1 MKLRGLLR
9 ERDVREV
16 VAALKEIQP
25 GLPEVGSFLATFQV
39 LGKAVGKP
47 LAWRLDTNY
56 VSDNVR
62 YRLPEPTVDRALEQL
77 REKLCGETEEIQL
90 DSDGENVGGADG
102 YVISIEKIGTYTR
115 EQLEDMKWI
124 WNLQTTCRRGL
135 SLCSWLNTEVKS
147 LVEEP
152 VAVGLALNEF
162 LNAWPYKVIPGF
174 GFDIAMAD
182 LFCIRGSTWLNDDAM
197 RAFSVFLKSYKNN
210 ATVMIPPVKKPSRK
224 NSTQS
229 NVLLQEKQLAEIR
242 AGIST
247 VQYVL
252 VPINLSGVHWGCLVI
267 DGGSKT
273 IQMYDSMNSK
283 KNTKRLKAIALEI
296 VSALPDTYT
305 VLNIEGPLQ
314 KDGDSCGVFACLHL
328 WKSVSS
334 DAPTDVS
341 TAVFRSSESIPSSR
355 TSAISS
361 SSIASSLSS
370 ATDLEE
376 ERRKELNRS
385 DFSLDERRT
394 RALKMKPIQR
404 GFAET
409 TCGSH
414 ERLLLVNALPL
425 NDSDDEDNSSTTRHL
440 PYRKTMIHGRVYL
453 LKNQWV

>member
-25 GLPEVGSFLATFQV
+25 GLREVGSFLATFQV

-102 YVISIEKIGTYTR
+102 YVLSIEKIGTYTR

-174 GFDIAMAD
+174 GFDIAMAA

-341 TAVFRSSESIPSSR
+341 TAGITKLRWMLLY
-355 TSAISS
+355 AIW
-361 SSIASSLSS
+361 
-370 ATDLEE
+370 
-376 ERRKELNRS
+376 
-385 DFSLDERRT
+385 
-394 RALKMKPIQR
+394 KMKCR
-404 GFAET
+404 
-409 TCGSH
+409 
-414 ERLLLVNALPL
+414 
-425 NDSDDEDNSSTTRHL
+425 
-440 PYRKTMIHGRVYL
+440 
-453 LKNQWV
+453 W